1 MKYTLCIVW
10 IFLFSGSVCAQ
21 WTPED
26 SVRLQNILS
35 GKEEIHLNPE
45 IRRAIENG
53 TFLSTDKPSDKMKSS
68 PLQLPITS
76 DFSEYIQADT
86 FRVRANY
93 DSITPAVYFLQN
105 LKRPPSLGVRKQ
117 AYTSSNPL
125 IRRGE
130 LRLGKLPVYSKVSAG
145 NLFLD
150 EVKDG
155 QHRGSLNV
163 TLRVEFSLEDILEH
177 IFWKSARDKKRN
189 RKRENTWKYYND
201 YP

>member
-1 MKYTLCIVW
+1 MKYTLCVLW
-10 IFLFSGSVCAQ
+10 VFLFSGSVCAQ

-35 GKEEIHLNPE
+35 GKEEIRLNPE
-45 IRRAIENG
+45 YRRAIESG
-53 TFLSTDKPSDKMKSS
+53 TFLSTDRPSHKMKSA
-68 PLQLPITS
+68 PLELPITS
-76 DFSEYIQADT
+76 DFSEYIEADT
-86 FRVRANY
+86 FRLKAPC
-93 DSITPAVYFLQN
+93 DSVTPAVYFLQH

-117 AYTSSNPL
+117 AYTSTNPL
-125 IRRGE
+125 IRRAE
-130 LRLGKLPVYSKVSAG
+130 LKFGKLPIYGKVSAG
-145 NLFLD
+145 NLFLN

-155 QHRGSLNV
+155 QNRGSIHV
-163 TLRVEFSLEDILEH
+163 TIRAEFSLEDILQQ